1 MNTPA
6 FTVVRTART
15 AVEADMLIA
24 ALRCAGLHPVDLDT
38 SSHFSLAG
46 ADVSF
51 HIEVPTSEVSEARA
65 LLNSYERSS
74 HDA

>member
-1 MNTPA
+1 MNTPT

-24 ALRCAGLHPVDLDT
+24 ALRCAGLHPAHLDT

-51 HIEVPTSEVSEARA
+51 HIEVPTSEASEARE
-65 LLNSYERSS
+65 LLNSYDDSTYTV
-74 HDA
+74 